1 MDKCFKETE
10 YKRESLSLIRV
21 LPRNRT
27 FVFLINKLAIARGHF
42 LCTLDYTDVRRF
54 LWHISHV
61 WKSAKT
67 QTDSVSR
74 MKPSNYTR
82 NTFLNSIL
90 CFFFLSLWNLDQQQL
105 WNHCVSQGF
114 LRISQL
120 VSIDTHFFYLPDD
133 RSPTRITVYGSL
145 PSSECVGE
153 LSNSSKPWQELGWR
167 LCLKCRQPEDVVTYW
182 ISSQS

>member
-1 MDKCFKETE
+1 MEGGGGTSAIVININLNMDKCFKETE

-21 LPRNRT
+21 LPRNRI

-90 CFFFLSLWNLDQQQL
+90 FALELGSTTALELL
-105 WNHCVSQGF
+105 CVSESSSDQSISKYRYAF
-114 LRISQL
+114 LL
-120 VSIDTHFFYLPDD
+120 
-133 RSPTRITVYGSL
+133 PTR
-145 PSSECVGE
+145 
-153 LSNSSKPWQELGWR
+153 
-167 LCLKCRQPEDVVTYW
+167 RQIPD
-182 ISSQS
+182 